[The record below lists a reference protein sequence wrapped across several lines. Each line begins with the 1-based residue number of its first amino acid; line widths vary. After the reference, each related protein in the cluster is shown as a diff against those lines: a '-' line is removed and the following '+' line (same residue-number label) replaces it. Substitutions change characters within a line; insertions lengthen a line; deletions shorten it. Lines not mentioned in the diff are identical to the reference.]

1 MSSIRQSLVLTFL
14 STNGATAVMF
24 LVTIVLARLLEPAE
38 VGIFSITS
46 VMVAVAHLFRDFGV
60 ASYLQHEKELTRE
73 SVASA
78 FGVLLVSSWTIALV
92 VFLCSWPAA
101 AFYREPGV
109 RDVMQVLAVGFLF
122 IPFGAVTHSLL
133 TREYRAKEQ
142 AVVRVVGTLVYAASA
157 ITLASMG
164 FSYMSMAWANLIN
177 IIVTALAYIPFRP
190 PLVPWWP
197 RFKGWRKVCHFGAGA
212 TLGTSL
218 AAVDNAVPDL
228 VLGRLSGAHDVG
240 LMSRA
245 VATTNLLN
253 QVIGPTIS
261 YAVLPFLSRAHHQGQ
276 GLAEHMG
283 RSVAYLTG
291 LMWPAFLGT
300 ALFAEPII
308 RVLYGPNW
316 VAAAPAVQGV
326 CLWFALG
333 TPFGFL
339 GAAYMAIGRP
349 YLATAPALASLALKA
364 LAIGVMY
371 DGTLASFVWAMVL
384 SGAAMVPVNGW
395 MQRRY
400 LGLGWRALLAALGQS
415 LRVLAVCGAAVLAL
429 RWMGQGWP
437 AWTNVLLLTGLLPM
451 VWVLAVW
458 ALRHPLRHELEVGAK
473 RLPWLATRLNLPT
486 A

>member
-1 MSSIRQSLVLTFL
+1 MSTIRQSLALTFL
-14 STNGATAVMF
+14 STNGATAVLF
-24 LVTIVLARLLEPAE
+24 VVTIVLARLLEPAE

-60 ASYLQHEKELTRE
+60 ASYLQQEKELTRE

-78 FGVLLVSSWTIALV
+78 FGVLLLSSWSIALV

-101 AFYREPGV
+101 EFYREPGI
-109 RDVMQVLAVGFLF
+109 RDVMQVLALGFVF
-122 IPFGAVTHSLL
+122 IPFGSITHSLL

-142 AVVRVVGTLVYAASA
+142 AYVRVVGTLAYSVSA
-157 ITLASMG
+157 ITLAYMG

-190 PLVPWWP
+190 ALVPWWP
-197 RFKGWRKVCHFGAGA
+197 RLKGWRKVCHFGAGA
-212 TLGTSL
+212 TLGNSL
-218 AAVDNAVPDL
+218 VALNNAVPDV

-245 VATTNLLN
+245 IGTTNILS

-276 GLAEHMG
+276 ELAAHMA

-291 LMWPAFLGT
+291 LMWPAYLVT

-308 RVLYGPNW
+308 RVLYGANW

-333 TPFGFL
+333 APFGFL
-339 GAAYMAIGRP
+339 GTAYMAIGRP
-349 YLATAPALASLALKA
+349 YLATVPSLISLAVKGVAIA
-364 LAIGVMY
+364 LLY
-371 DGTLASFVWAMVL
+371 DGTLGSFVWALVV
-384 SGAAMVPVNGW
+384 SGVVMYPVNAW

-400 LGLGWRALLAALGQS
+400 LGLGLRGLLKAQTHSLAVLAA
-415 LRVLAVCGAAVLAL
+415 CGAAALAL
-429 RWMGQGWP
+429 LGLGGNWP
-437 AWTNVLLLTGLLPM
+437 ALAQLLAMVVLVPL
-451 VWVLAVW
+451 VWVAAIWGLK
-458 ALRHPLRHELEVGAK
+458 HPLRREMEVAVR
-473 RLPWLATRLNLPT
+473 RLPWLARRLGLP
-486 A
+486 AA